1 MGQFI
6 VRIKGNAIEH
16 DQRLL
21 TSEGL
26 VLLFFFKFRPHP
38 ELLIHL
44 NRISRVG
51 FFLINLLDNCKVH
64 YSISQHG

>member
-44 NRISRVG
+44 NTLWYVVRCHQFETHVNIA
-51 FFLINLLDNCKVH
+51 
-64 YSISQHG
+64 